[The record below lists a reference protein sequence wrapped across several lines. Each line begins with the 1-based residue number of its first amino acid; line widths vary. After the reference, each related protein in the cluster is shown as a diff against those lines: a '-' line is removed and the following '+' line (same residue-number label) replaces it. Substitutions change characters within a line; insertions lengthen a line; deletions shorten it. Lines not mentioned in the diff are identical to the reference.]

1 MLKWG
6 DYRDEKLKDP
16 EFKKAYDELE
26 VEYSIMREILK
37 LRGELGI
44 SQLQL
49 SSITGIS
56 QPDIKNLEN
65 AKSNPSLANLKKIAD
80 AFGKKLV
87 VQFV

>member
-1 MLKWG
+1 MLKWE
-6 DYRDEKLKDP
+6 DYRDKKFQDA

-65 AKSNPSLANLKKIAD
+65 AKANPSLAN
-80 AFGKKLV
+80 
-87 VQFV
+87 